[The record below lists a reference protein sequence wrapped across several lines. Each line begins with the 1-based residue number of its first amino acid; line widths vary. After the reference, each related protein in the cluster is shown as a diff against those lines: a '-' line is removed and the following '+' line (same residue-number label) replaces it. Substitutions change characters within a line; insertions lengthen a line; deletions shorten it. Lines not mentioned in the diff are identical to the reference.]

1 VSRRFLGVDGGQSST
16 TAVIGDEH
24 GKTIGWATAGPCNHV
39 GAAEARVKFLRVMRE
54 CISQA
59 AERAGIDSV
68 DGRWPFEAACLG
80 MSGGTADKSALLH
93 ELLISDY
100 IQITDD
106 PNIALAGATG
116 GKPGIVVIAG
126 TGSIAFGQNARGETA
141 RAGGWGFIF
150 GDEGSA
156 FDIARQGLRAIMR
169 EYEGWGGHTALT
181 PAYLAATGAADP
193 SELLHLFYKPEW
205 PRSRVAQ
212 LAKIVDRTA
221 EEGDPVAAGVMHLA
235 AQQLAMFATSVQRQ
249 LFAKDDAVR
258 TSYVGGVFTSRLLL
272 ERFRSLVSLETEF
285 APPAHGP
292 ATGALILAWRAAG
305 VTVSPQT

>member
-1 VSRRFLGVDGGQSST
+1 MRYFLGVDGGQSST

-24 GKTIGWATAGPCNHV
+24 GRTIGWATAGPCNHV
-39 GAAEARVKFLRVMRE
+39 AAAEARTKFLRAMRE

-59 AERAGIDSV
+59 AERAGLEAV
-68 DGRWPFEAACLG
+68 GGRWPFEAACLG
-80 MSGGTADKSALLH
+80 MSGGTADKSEILH
-93 ELLISDY
+93 ELLISDH

-106 PNIALAGATG
+106 PMIALAGATG

-126 TGSIAFGQNARGETA
+126 TGSIAFGRNARGETA

-193 SELLHLFYKPEW
+193 YELLHLFYKPEW
-205 PRSRVAQ
+205 PRSRVAH
-212 LAKIVDRTA
+212 LAKVVDRTA

-235 AQQLAMFATSVQRQ
+235 AQQLAMFATSVHRQ

-258 TSYVGGVFTSRLLL
+258 ISWAGGVFQSRLLL
-272 ERFRSLVSLETEF
+272 DRFRSLISLESEG
-285 APPAHGP
+285 APPEHGP

-305 VTVSPQT
+305 ITVSPHP